1 MPTPDLS
8 RYARQI
14 ALPEVGLA
22 GQARLADARVLIVG
36 AGGLGSPAALW
47 LAAAGVGRLGLADPD
62 RVDRSN
68 LHRQLLYAPGDEGT
82 PKVEA
87 AHARLAAVAP
97 DARIDLHPVEVTA
110 ANALA
115 LVHDYD
121 VVLDCTDQ
129 IPVRYALSDA
139 CVAAGRPL
147 VHGAVS
153 RWEGRV
159 TVLAGREGPCY
170 RCLWP
175 TPPPADA
182 IPSCAEAGVL
192 GPVPGVVG
200 MLQAVEAS
208 KLLLGA
214 GDALVGRLLVMDL
227 LRMVTHVF
235 AVPRDPLCPTCAA
248 GEIRRSGKDGGV
260 AVPPDVSYP
269 SPPESSSV
277 SQPSAGH
284 PAVEEIS
291 PVELAA
297 RLGAPDP
304 PLVLDVREPWEH
316 AVAHIAGARLVPLNT
331 LPAAL
336 STLDPARALVTMCH
350 HGVRSRMAAEFLRE
364 RGLTRIA
371 NLSGGID
378 AWSEDVDASVPRY

>member
-1 MPTPDLS
+1 MPAPDLS

-47 LAAAGVGRLGLADPD
+47 LAAAGVGRIGLADHD

-87 AHARLAAVAP
+87 ARARLAAVAP
-97 DARIDLHPVEVTA
+97 DARIDLHHVEVTA
-110 ANALA
+110 ANAPA
-115 LVHDYD
+115 LVQGYD

-159 TVLAGREGPCY
+159 TVLAASEGPCY

-175 TPPPADA
+175 TPPPAHA

-192 GPVPGVVG
+192 GPVPGAIG

-214 GDALVGRLLVMDL
+214 GDPLVGRLLVMDL

-248 GEIRRSGKDGGV
+248 GQIRQAGMDGAV
-260 AVPPDVSYP
+260 AVSPDAPYP
-269 SPPESSSV
+269 SPEPSSV

-297 RLGAPDP
+297 RLGAADP

-316 AVAHIAGARLVPLNT
+316 DIAHLAGARLVPLNQ

-364 RGLTRIA
+364 RGLTRVA